1 MTSPSVLAQVQ
12 DLTVRFRTPRGEA
25 RAVNGVD
32 FEVGTGEVLGLIGES
47 GCGKSVT
54 LRALMRLLPPAR
66 TQIGGRIEVDGQDVL
81 AMPGPMLERY
91 RGGTTAMIFQDP
103 ALALDPVYTIG
114 QQIGEAVQRHQGGS
128 RAEARARALQLLDQV
143 KVPSPATRLDN
154 YPHEMSGGMRQ
165 RAMIALA
172 LSCNPKLVL
181 ADEPTTALDATVQ
194 IQVLLI
200 IRELQQRLGMSAIF
214 VTHDLGVAA
223 EVCDRIAVMYA
234 GRIVETG
241 RTADV
246 LLHPQHPYTQ
256 ALLASTIHG
265 SLRAH
270 GSRASA
276 GHRRTSPACPRA
288 APSATAA
295 AAPAA
300 SAAGTCLCFNPFR
313 AAMRWPATP
322 PDDDPPRPRQP
333 AYCAV
338 QPQHQCAGH
347 PLDAGEC
354 TRRAAAP
361 CAHRRPHGH
370 TRRIPDH
377 QRAGPADRGRG
388 GARQRPGAG
397 TGRL

>member
-1 MTSPSVLAQVQ
+1 MTSPSILARVQ

-66 TQIGGRIEVDGQDVL
+66 TRIGGRIEVDGQDVL
-81 AMPGPMLERY
+81 DMPDPALKRY

-143 KVPSPATRLDN
+143 KVPSPAARLDN

-172 LSCNPKLVL
+172 LSCSPRLVL

-194 IQVLLI
+194 IQVLLT

-241 RTADV
+241 RTEDV

-265 SLRAH
+265 SLRGTRIEGIRGAPPDLTRLPQ
-270 GSRASA
+270 GCAFRDRCSRARSECGGDVPVLHPVQS
-276 GHRRTSPACPRA
+276 GHAVACHA
-288 APSATAA
+288 AP
-295 AAPAA
+295 
-300 SAAGTCLCFNPFR
+300 
-313 AAMRWPATP
+313 
-322 PDDDPPRPRQP
+322 
-333 AYCAV
+333 
-338 QPQHQCAGH
+338 
-347 PLDAGEC
+347 
-354 TRRAAAP
+354 
-361 CAHRRPHGH
+361 
-370 TRRIPDH
+370 
-377 QRAGPADRGRG
+377 
-388 GARQRPGAG
+388 
-397 TGRL
+397 

>member
-1 MTSPSVLAQVQ
+1 MTSPSVLARVQ

-81 AMPGPMLERY
+81 AMPGPALERY

-143 KVPSPATRLDN
+143 KVPSPAARLNN

-172 LSCNPKLVL
+172 LSCNPRLVL

-265 SLRAH
+265 SLRGTRIEGIRGAPPDLTRLPQ
-270 GSRASA
+270 GCAFRDRCSRARSECGGDVPVLQPVQG
-276 GHRRTSPACPRA
+276 GHAVACYA
-288 APSATAA
+288 A
-295 AAPAA
+295 
-300 SAAGTCLCFNPFR
+300 R
-313 AAMRWPATP
+313 
-322 PDDDPPRPRQP
+322 
-333 AYCAV
+333 
-338 QPQHQCAGH
+338 
-347 PLDAGEC
+347 
-354 TRRAAAP
+354 
-361 CAHRRPHGH
+361 
-370 TRRIPDH
+370 
-377 QRAGPADRGRG
+377 
-388 GARQRPGAG
+388 
-397 TGRL
+397 